1 MDVYPIL
8 TQLAA
13 LATATEK
20 GTYTVTDY
28 ALGFIPFKNGE
39 NKVTEVGNSF
49 LSIAR
54 WLLDELERN
63 PKEESQ

>member
-1 MDVYPIL
+1 MDVYLIL
-8 TQLAA
+8 TELAK

-20 GTYTVTDY
+20 GTYTVVDY
-28 ALGFIPFKNGE
+28 ACGFIPFKNGE
-39 NKVTEVGNSF
+39 NKISEVGNSF

-63 PKEESQ
+63 